1 MSEIGDRLN
10 LIKTTLATA
19 LPTRIV
25 TRDLLDF
32 AARNAYE
39 LQAGVY
45 TLVSKS
51 EGGYQNLNGRA
62 AMDGAQRMLLVG
74 QFELNKDALP
84 SAVED
89 AELAMVDEIKAFL
102 RALPPALC
110 RLQMTGYRQSQQMD
124 VPYGWVSIDLEFI
137 R

>member
-10 LIKTTLATA
+10 LIKTTLAAA

-32 AARNAYE
+32 AARQHSE
-39 LQAGVY
+39 LQAGIY

-62 AMDGAQRMLLVG
+62 AMDGAQRMFLAGQLVLT
-74 QFELNKDALP
+74 EAALP
-84 SAVED
+84 SEVED

-124 VPYGWVSIDLEFI
+124 VPYGWISVDLEFI